1 MIGKVHQR
9 WDCEDEID
17 PVGAAEDGS
26 FLSVHQCMVTE
37 RKGEVNVAVHRDGE
51 NTGQINSC

>member
-1 MIGKVHQR
+1 MIGKVHHR

-17 PVGAAEDGS
+17 PVDADEAGS
-26 FLSVHQCMVTE
+26 FLSVNQRMVTE
-37 RKGEVNVAVHRDGE
+37 RKGEVDVAVHRDIK